1 MGTRDL
7 ERVGSDLPSNV
18 PLSDTEARKEQN
30 DLFGDDLRHE
40 QKKQVLHTAF
50 LWFIRVAAF
59 ILIIA
64 FVIRMSHFLLPT
76 KWCWLTEEQLQGLD
90 KFLFSGTLGGLVV
103 AFIKPAFP
111 SKSGSD
117 EF

>member
-1 MGTRDL
+1 MASNLDS
-7 ERVGSDLPSNV
+7 VGSELPSSGEL
-18 PLSDTEARKEQN
+18 PDGEARKEET
-30 DLFGDDLRHE
+30 DLFGDELRHE

-59 ILIIA
+59 VLIIA
-64 FVIRMSHFLLPT
+64 FVIRMAHFLLPE
-76 KWCWLTEEQLQGLD
+76 KYCWLSADQLQGLD

-111 SKSGSD
+111 SKSD
-117 EF
+117 